1 LIDKWFKGDY
11 LGVNKL
17 LGIYLNQDSELV
29 LLITIFSFM
38 DSIFTRQLMEW
49 HLNHNS
55 RQMPWKGI
63 KDPYKIWLSEI
74 ILQQTRVEQGWAYYE
89 KFIKAYPKVED
100 LAKAKDGDV
109 FKLWEGLG
117 YYNRCKNLLVT
128 AKTIVATYKGKFP
141 DSYEALLTLKGI
153 GPYTAAAIASFA
165 FQLPY
170 AVVDGNVY
178 RVFSRYFGIQ
188 IPIDSTEGKQYFQQL
203 AQRSLYKQDPSAFNQ
218 AMMDF
223 GATVCKPLAP
233 ECIKCPLHMNCKAF
247 KDVMVHQLPVKEK
260 RLSKKK
266 RNFNYFI
273 FEHKKKFLVQKRIR
287 KDIWEN
293 LYEFYLLES
302 DESIH
307 WDQTIILDF
316 LSHQLGIHNAIIL
329 NLSEIFTQQL
339 THQQIKARFI
349 HIELIEMPAGFEKL
363 GWYTKQKM
371 AAFPFPK
378 IINEWLLTI
387 DLSVR

>member
-1 LIDKWFKGDY
+1 
-11 LGVNKL
+11 
-17 LGIYLNQDSELV
+17 
-29 LLITIFSFM
+29 M
-38 DSIFTRQLMEW
+38 DSIFTKQLMHW
-49 HLNHNS
+49 HFNENS

-74 ILQQTRVEQGWAYYE
+74 ILQQTRVEQGRAYYE
-89 KFIKAYPKVED
+89 KFIKAYPKVAD

-117 YYNRCKNLLVT
+117 YYTRCKNLLAT
-128 AKTIVATYKGKFP
+128 ARTIVETYSGNFP
-141 DSYEALLTLKGI
+141 ASYETLLTLKGV

-178 RVFSRYFGIQ
+178 RVLSRYFGIQ
-188 IPIDSTEGKQYFQQL
+188 IPIDSTEGKKHFQQL
-203 AQRSLYKQDPSAFNQ
+203 AERLFFNADPSAYNQ
-218 AMMDF
+218 AVMDF
-223 GATVCKPLAP
+223 GATLCKPIAP
-233 ECIKCPLHMNCKAF
+233 ACIECPLHLHCKAF
-247 KDVMVHQLPVKEK
+247 KDVTVNQLPVKEK

-273 FEHKKKFLVQKRIR
+273 FEYKKKLLIQKRTR

-302 DESIH
+302 DETMH
-307 WDQTIILDF
+307 WDQTNVLDF
-316 LSHQLGIHNAIIL
+316 LKHQLGIQTAIL
-329 NLSEIFTQQL
+329 VNHSEPFTQQL

-349 HIELIEMPAGFEKL
+349 QVELLEMPESLKKL
-363 GWYTKQKM
+363 DWYTRQKI
-371 AAFPFPK
+371 AALPFPK
-378 IINEWLLTI
+378 IINEWLSTVV
-387 DLSVR
+387 LSI